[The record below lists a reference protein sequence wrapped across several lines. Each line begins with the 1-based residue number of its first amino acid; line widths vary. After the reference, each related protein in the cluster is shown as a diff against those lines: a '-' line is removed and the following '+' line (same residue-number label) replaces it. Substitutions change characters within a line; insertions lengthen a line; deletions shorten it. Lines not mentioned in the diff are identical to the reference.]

1 MRKYTVQLI
10 LITLLFLYEN
20 TSAYWLYKTGGWM
33 DLILLVYVITFL
45 CVIGFTIYNIIKC
58 FQVKLK
64 DKYCNIVSVLMIAVL
79 VISFLLPG
87 GLLPKRVLYKGDLFV
102 AYFDGVAGN
111 NGWLVLYGNN
121 TYEYDYGKIHL
132 EGNYRVK
139 DGTILFD
146 SPNGEGTYEYDWATL
161 WEDKSHLS
169 LGKDSIA
176 YSYMQVVKN
185 ELIK

>member
-1 MRKYTVQLI
+1 MKKYKIELI
-10 LITLLFLYEN
+10 LISLFFLYEN

-33 DLILLVYVITFL
+33 DLIRLAYIIIFL
-45 CVIGFTIYNIIKC
+45 CVIGFTIYSLIKC
-58 FQVKLK
+58 FQAKLK
-64 DKYCNIVSVLMIAVL
+64 DKYCNIVTVFMIAVL
-79 VISFLLPG
+79 VMSFLLPE
-87 GLLPKRVLYKGDLFV
+87 GLIPKRVLYKGDLFV

-111 NGWLVLYGNN
+111 NGWLVLYGNDR
-121 TYEYDYGKIHL
+121 YEYSYGNMQLSGK
-132 EGNYRVK
+132 YKVK
-139 DGTILFD
+139 NDTVFFD
-146 SPNGEGTYEYDWATL
+146 SPNGKANYKYDSATL